1 MENNLNIVKSE
12 FKELPNNIE
21 AEQSVI
27 GSILVTNE
35 IFDEISTIISSINF
49 YDPMHQKIYNA
60 IESLIYKGMLANPI
74 TLKNYFEDEKDDL
87 DVPEYL
93 VKITKFSTSIRQA
106 IEYSKIIYD
115 MFVRRELI
123 KISEQTI
130 DNAKITD
137 LDSSGQNI
145 IENSERL
152 LFDLAE
158 KGSFNSSLIKFD
170 DAMKQTIEMASA
182 AYKNEGGIVGVPT
195 GLRDLDDKL
204 GGLHQSDLIIIA
216 GRPSMGKT
224 SLATN
229 IAFNAAKHIQDN
241 QKKSS
246 VAFFSLEMSSEQ
258 LSTRILSE
266 QARIGSNDIRRGRI
280 SDEQFDQFLE
290 TSKNIAELPLFIDE
304 TPAISIAAMSNRAR
318 RIKRLH
324 GLDMIVV
331 DYIQLMRGTT
341 YNKDGR
347 VQEISQITQGLKAI
361 AKELGV
367 PVVALSQLSRQVE
380 QRDDHKPQLAD
391 LRESGSIEQDADVV
405 MFVYREGYYLQ
416 RKEPRE
422 ATVEHAEWQAKM
434 NEVAHLAEIIIGK
447 QRHGPIGKVTL
458 EFEKDLQNLKILKL
472 IKFKYKTLMLT
483 SLYENTILK
492 NPKFI
497 ILILFITLISFGYYS
512 KDFRLDASSETLLI
526 EDDPDLEYLREI
538 TNRYGSK
545 EFLVLTYTPNEGMIS
560 NTSINNL
567 LSLKY
572 KIQSL
577 DWVHSVIT
585 LLDIPLLNNTDA
597 PLQERLK
604 GFKTL
609 KDEDVDKNRGFKEIL
624 ESPVFRNFV
633 ISESGK
639 TSGIIVNI
647 KQNPI
652 LEDIENRSKKEI
664 DEHRDKIKKQNHKN
678 ILEIRDVIKSYDDVG
693 KIYLGGIPMI
703 ADDMMTFI
711 KSDIIVFGLGVLLFI
726 IATLWFVFKK

>member
-1 MENNLNIVKSE
+1 MENNLSIVKNK

-35 IFDEISTIISSINF
+35 IFDEISTIVSNINF

-60 IESLIYKGMLANPI
+60 IENLIYKGMLANPI
-74 TLKNYFEDEKDDL
+74 TLKNYFENENDDL
-87 DVPEYL
+87 NVPEYL
-93 VKITKFSTSIRQA
+93 VKVTKFSTSIRQA

-115 MFVRRELI
+115 MFVRRELV

-130 DNAKITD
+130 DNAKIND
-137 LDSSGQNI
+137 LDMSGQNI
-145 IENSERL
+145 IENSEKL

-158 KGSFNSSLIKFD
+158 KGSFNSSLVKFD

-229 IAFNAAKHIQDN
+229 IAFNAAKNIQDKA
-241 QKKSS
+241 KKSS
-246 VAFFSLEMSSEQ
+246 IAFFSLEMSSEQ

-290 TSKNIAELPLFIDE
+290 TSKNISELPLFIDE

-324 GLDMIVV
+324 GLEMIVV
-331 DYIQLMRGTT
+331 DYIQLMKGTSL
-341 YNKDGR
+341 NKDGR

-447 QRHGPIGKVTL
+447 QRHGPIGKITL
-458 EFEKDLQNLKILKL
+458 EFEERFT
-472 IKFKYKTLMLT
+472 KFKDTQ
-483 SLYENTILK
+483 
-492 NPKFI
+492 
-497 ILILFITLISFGYYS
+497 
-512 KDFRLDASSETLLI
+512 
-526 EDDPDLEYLREI
+526 
-538 TNRYGSK
+538 
-545 EFLVLTYTPNEGMIS
+545 
-560 NTSINNL
+560 NN
-567 LSLKY
+567 
-572 KIQSL
+572 
-577 DWVHSVIT
+577 
-585 LLDIPLLNNTDA
+585 
-597 PLQERLK
+597 
-604 GFKTL
+604 
-609 KDEDVDKNRGFKEIL
+609 
-624 ESPVFRNFV
+624 
-633 ISESGK
+633 
-639 TSGIIVNI
+639 
-647 KQNPI
+647 
-652 LEDIENRSKKEI
+652 
-664 DEHRDKIKKQNHKN
+664 
-678 ILEIRDVIKSYDDVG
+678 
-693 KIYLGGIPMI
+693 
-703 ADDMMTFI
+703 
-711 KSDIIVFGLGVLLFI
+711 
-726 IATLWFVFKK
+726 

>member
-1 MENNLNIVKSE
+1 MENNLSIVKDK

-27 GSILVTNE
+27 GSILVNNE
-35 IFDEISTIISSINF
+35 IFDEISTIISSLNF

-93 VKITKFSTSIRQA
+93 VKITKFSTSTRQA
-106 IEYSKIIYD
+106 LEYSKIIYD

-130 DNAKITD
+130 DNAKIND
-137 LDSSGQNI
+137 LDTNGQNI

-158 KGSFNSSLIKFD
+158 KGSFNSSLVKFD

-229 IAFNAAKHIQDN
+229 IAFNAAKHIEDSG
-241 QKKSS
+241 KKSS
-246 VAFFSLEMSSEQ
+246 IAFFSLEMSSEQ

-341 YNKDGR
+341 FNKDGR

-380 QRDDHKPQLAD
+380 QRDDHKPQLSD

-447 QRHGPIGKVTL
+447 QRHGPIGKITL
-458 EFEKDLQNLKILKL
+458 EFEERFT
-472 IKFKYKTLMLT
+472 KFKDTH
-483 SLYENTILK
+483 
-492 NPKFI
+492 
-497 ILILFITLISFGYYS
+497 
-512 KDFRLDASSETLLI
+512 
-526 EDDPDLEYLREI
+526 
-538 TNRYGSK
+538 
-545 EFLVLTYTPNEGMIS
+545 
-560 NTSINNL
+560 IN
-567 LSLKY
+567 
-572 KIQSL
+572 
-577 DWVHSVIT
+577 
-585 LLDIPLLNNTDA
+585 
-597 PLQERLK
+597 
-604 GFKTL
+604 
-609 KDEDVDKNRGFKEIL
+609 
-624 ESPVFRNFV
+624 
-633 ISESGK
+633 
-639 TSGIIVNI
+639 
-647 KQNPI
+647 
-652 LEDIENRSKKEI
+652 
-664 DEHRDKIKKQNHKN
+664 
-678 ILEIRDVIKSYDDVG
+678 
-693 KIYLGGIPMI
+693 
-703 ADDMMTFI
+703 
-711 KSDIIVFGLGVLLFI
+711 
-726 IATLWFVFKK
+726 